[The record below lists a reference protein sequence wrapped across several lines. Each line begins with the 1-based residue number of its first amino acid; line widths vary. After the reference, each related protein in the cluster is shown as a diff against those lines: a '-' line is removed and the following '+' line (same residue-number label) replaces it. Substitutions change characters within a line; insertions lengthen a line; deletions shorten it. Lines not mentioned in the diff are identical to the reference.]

1 MQFVDQLNRTVQ
13 LKEAP
18 SRIISLVPSQTELL
32 IDLGLA
38 HKLVGI
44 TKFCLHPKDTVKS
57 IAKIGG
63 TKNFNLEKIR
73 SLKPDLIIAN
83 KEENEEIK
91 LKELMSEFPVWISD
105 VKNLDQAIDM
115 IKEIGAITE
124 ETEKANILSLSIS
137 EKFLQ
142 FESVKKIK
150 KSVLYLIWKSP
161 FMSVNKDTFIHD
173 MIKKCGW
180 QNVCSHSVNR
190 YPSLNE
196 EEIVN
201 LRPDIVLLS
210 SEPFPFKEKHIADIK
225 KVFPKSTITIVNGE
239 AFSWYGS
246 KLLTST
252 DYFSK
257 LLTEQQ

>member
-13 LKEAP
+13 LKKTP
-18 SRIISLVPSQTELL
+18 SRIVSLVPSQTELL

-38 HKLVGI
+38 DKLVGI
-44 TKFCLHPKDTVKS
+44 TKFCIHPKDAVKS
-57 IAKIGG
+57 ITKIGG

-73 SLKPDLIIAN
+73 FLKPDLIIAN

-105 VKNLDQAIDM
+105 IKNLDQAIDM
-115 IKEIGAITE
+115 IKKIGAVTE
-124 ETEKANILSLSIS
+124 ETEKANKLSLSIS
-137 EKFLQ
+137 KKFFR
-142 FESVKKIK
+142 FESVRKTKKR
-150 KSVLYLIWKSP
+150 VLYLIWKNP
-161 FMSVNKDTFIHD
+161 FMSINKDTFIND
-173 MIKKCGW
+173 MIEKCGW
-180 QNVCSHSVNR
+180 QNMCSNYINR
-190 YPSLNE
+190 YPTFNE
-196 EEIVN
+196 EEIVK
-201 LRPDIVLLS
+201 LKPDTVLLS

-225 KVFPKSTITIVNGE
+225 KVFPESTITIVNGE

-257 LLTEQQ
+257 LLNEQQ